1 MFQGLTQ
8 GASLYILYRN
18 DPKVESGRVLAVNTH
33 LPQYNPTQPQ
43 AILNGMVTDVTVSV
57 GNETIPF
64 VGLPANAS
72 VANFPDKG
80 VFISEDKSLLVN
92 EIATMQENSKRII
105 DSYDMHKDLYT
116 KYSDLLDTLSPERA
130 QESQIASLKN
140 EIAEL
145 KSLLSAALESKS
157 KEDKQK

>member
-57 GNETIPF
+57 GSETIPF

-105 DSYDMHKDLYT
+105 DSYEMHKGLYA

-145 KSLLSAALESKS
+145 KSLLSAALESKT
-157 KEDKQK
+157 KEDK

>member
-18 DPKVESGRVLAVNTH
+18 EPKVESVRVLAVNTH

-105 DSYDMHKDLYT
+105 DSYDMHKDLYA

-130 QESQIASLKN
+130 QESQIVSLKN